1 MCLHTARNKNK
12 KDEKESWRRR
22 EEERGGGEQEKEATS
37 KELKHKRVLCFDETM
52 SPRGGRGHSQM

>member
-1 MCLHTARNKNK
+1 MMK
-12 KDEKESWRRR
+12 KKVGKEGRK
-22 EEERGGGEQEKEATS
+22 RGGGEQEKEATS